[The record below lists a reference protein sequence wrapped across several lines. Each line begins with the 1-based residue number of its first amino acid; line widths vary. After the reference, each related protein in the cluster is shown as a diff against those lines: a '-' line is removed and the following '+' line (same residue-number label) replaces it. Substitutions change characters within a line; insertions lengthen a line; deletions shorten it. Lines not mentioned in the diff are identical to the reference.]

1 MPFFQINTASL
12 LFIKSRKD
20 ILGYIVI
27 AGFIVVVTILTIK
40 TIFKIRKRRKLI
52 LRDSWSLV
60 DIVIIIFSITCTCL
74 YVSRAYMIKYFLDD
88 IERAMKNEFINY
100 FHLFYAESALTILAA
115 FLVFVATLRLWKLL
129 RFLKIIK
136 IVEKTLIIA
145 SKPLLGL
152 VLCQAVI
159 TLYFTIVGTLF
170 FGDYVHM
177 FRSFGDTIIT
187 MILMCLNL
195 YFMDLD
201 EIRTTYHYTFYFLY
215 YILNLLI
222 LNVYITL
229 LTIAYNN
236 AQLDFSTDQLYGVFD
251 YLEETVRFYYELI
264 LVKTRLSRLR
274 GGNRNTYE
282 ELPVSAKSDVHRYA
296 NCLTISSV
304 RMRRMF
310 FIMLCLLRNL
320 KRRNKELDRNDCQL
334 IKETIVALFRK
345 ETDDKE
351 LFYESN
357 VEGFK
362 LSLVDD
368 AIFVKME
375 AIVKVLFQGIQHKE
389 DITKM
394 VINRHAQKLEDLQNK
409 FNILLESVN
418 KINVTNK

>member
-1 MPFFQINTASL
+1 
-12 LFIKSRKD
+12 
-20 ILGYIVI
+20 
-27 AGFIVVVTILTIK
+27 
-40 TIFKIRKRRKLI
+40 
-52 LRDSWSLV
+52 
-60 DIVIIIFSITCTCL
+60 
-74 YVSRAYMIKYFLDD
+74 
-88 IERAMKNEFINY
+88 MKNEFINY

-394 VINRHAQKLEDLQNK
+394 VINRHAQKLEDLQKK